1 MWKVLAVLCCYLQKK
16 RMTKTAGE
24 WKLPQPTDIKED
36 EEWISIP
43 RIARTV
49 PFGYKL
55 DENDSDIL
63 RPIPQQLDA
72 LEQARRYVKQYSY
85 REVSNWLST
94 RTERYISHVGLRK
107 RLAHEQHRK
116 RQITSLRKWAEYAK
130 TAIEKAKELETE
142 RLGAKLAAAE

>member
-1 MWKVLAVLCCYLQKK
+1 MI
-16 RMTKTAGE
+16 RTAGE

-49 PFGYKL
+49 PFGYRL

-63 RPIPQQLDA
+63 RPITEQLDA
-72 LEQARRYVKQYSY
+72 LEQARRYIKQYSY
-85 REVSNWLST
+85 REVANWIST

-107 RLAHEQHRK
+107 RLQYEQQRK
-116 RQITSLRKWAEYAK
+116 NTVRSLRKWAEYAEK
-130 TAIEKAKELETE
+130 AIFKAKEIEEGRT
-142 RLGAKLAAAE
+142 GARKVLSIS

>member
-1 MWKVLAVLCCYLQKK
+1 
-16 RMTKTAGE
+16 MTKTAGE

-49 PFGYKL
+49 PFGYRL

-116 RQITSLRKWAEYAK
+116 RAEYAK

-142 RLGAKLAAAE
+142 RLGARTAAAE